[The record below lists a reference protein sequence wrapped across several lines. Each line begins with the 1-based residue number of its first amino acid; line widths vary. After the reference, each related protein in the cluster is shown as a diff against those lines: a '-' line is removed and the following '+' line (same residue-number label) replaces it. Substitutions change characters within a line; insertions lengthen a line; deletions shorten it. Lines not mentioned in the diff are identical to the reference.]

1 MTPDQYEKYVANY
14 FQNKGYKVKQ
24 TPYSNDYGVDV
35 FAEKNKEKI
44 AIQAKMFG
52 NSNRKINRQMVMEF
66 YGAKDFF
73 NCNKGVIITNGEII
87 KNAKEVAD
95 KLEIEILFIDPQSPI
110 SKNNSQFDEIW
121 ENYIMPLKGK
131 TITRKNGKTNKIID
145 VDWGGIKRITSN
157 GNQQKIDIEIFKKT
171 IHDILEKG
179 SITRLEINNEY
190 SKRASSGIV
199 LILSQLPMIRLN
211 NTKPISIELITDRIT
226 LTK

>member
-73 NCNKGVIITNGEII
+73 NCNKGIIVTDGEII
-87 KNAKEVAD
+87 QNAKDVAD
-95 KLEIEILFIDPQSPI
+95 KLGVEILFIYPQSHVP
-110 SKNNSQFDEIW
+110 KNNSQFDEIW
-121 ENYIMPLKGK
+121 ENYVMPLEGK
-131 TITRKNGKTNKIID
+131 TITRNNGKINKILE
-145 VDWGGIKRITSN
+145 VNWGGINRITSN

-171 IHDILEKG
+171 INHILENG
-179 SITRLEINNEY
+179 SITRQEINDEY
-190 SKRASSGIV
+190 SKRSSSGIV
-199 LILSQLPMIRLN
+199 LILSQLPMIHLN
-211 NTKPISIELITDRIT
+211 NTRPISIELI
-226 LTK
+226 KG

>member
-73 NCNKGVIITNGEII
+73 NCNKGIIVTNGEII
-87 KNAKEVAD
+87 QNAKDVAD
-95 KLEIEILFIDPQSPI
+95 KLGVEILFIYPQSHVP
-110 SKNNSQFDEIW
+110 KNNSQFDEIW
-121 ENYIMPLKGK
+121 ENYVMPLEGK
-131 TITRKNGKTNKIID
+131 TLARKNGKINKILE
-145 VDWGGIKRITSN
+145 VNWGGINRITSN

-171 IHDILEKG
+171 INHILENG
-179 SITRLEINNEY
+179 SITRQEINDEY

-211 NTKPISIELITDRIT
+211 NTRPISIEFI
-226 LTK
+226 KG

>member
-73 NCNKGVIITNGEII
+73 NCNKGIIVTNGEII
-87 KNAKEVAD
+87 QNAKDVAD
-95 KLEIEILFIDPQSPI
+95 KLGVEILFIYPQSHVP
-110 SKNNSQFDEIW
+110 KNNSQFDEIW
-121 ENYIMPLKGK
+121 ENYVMPLEGK
-131 TITRKNGKTNKIID
+131 TIARKNGKINKILE
-145 VDWGGIKRITSN
+145 VNWGGINRITSN

-171 IHDILEKG
+171 INHLLENG
-179 SITRLEINNEY
+179 SITRQEINDEY

-199 LILSQLPMIRLN
+199 LILSQLPMIHLN
-211 NTKPISIELITDRIT
+211 NTRPISIELI
-226 LTK
+226 KG

>member
-44 AIQAKMFG
+44 AIQAKMFS

-73 NCNKGVIITNGEII
+73 NCNKGIIVTDGEII
-87 KNAKEVAD
+87 QNAKDVAD
-95 KLEIEILFIDPQSPI
+95 KLGIEILFIYPQSHVP
-110 SKNNSQFDEIW
+110 KNNSQFDEIW
-121 ENYIMPLKGK
+121 ENYVMPLEGK
-131 TITRKNGKTNKIID
+131 TIIRNNGKINKILE
-145 VDWGGIKRITSN
+145 VNWGGINRITSN

-171 IHDILEKG
+171 INHLLENG
-179 SITRLEINNEY
+179 SITRQEINDEY

-211 NTKPISIELITDRIT
+211 NTRPISIELI
-226 LTK
+226 KG

>member
-73 NCNKGVIITNGEII
+73 NCNKGIIATDGEII
-87 KNAKEVAD
+87 QNAKDVAD
-95 KLEIEILFIDPQSPI
+95 KLGIEILFIYPQSHVP
-110 SKNNSQFDEIW
+110 KNNSQFDEIW
-121 ENYIMPLKGK
+121 ENYVMPLEGK
-131 TITRKNGKTNKIID
+131 TITRNNGKINIILE
-145 VDWGGIKRITSN
+145 VNWGGINRITSN

-171 IHDILEKG
+171 INHILENG
-179 SITRLEINNEY
+179 SITRQEINGEY

-199 LILSQLPMIRLN
+199 LILSQLPMIHLN
-211 NTKPISIELITDRIT
+211 NTRPISIELI
-226 LTK
+226 KG

>member
-14 FQNKGYKVKQ
+14 FHNKGYKVKQ

-35 FAEKNKEKI
+35 FAEKNKDKI
-44 AIQAKMFG
+44 AIQAKMFS

-73 NCNKGVIITNGEII
+73 NCNKGIIVTNGEII
-87 KNAKEVAD
+87 QNAKDVAD
-95 KLEIEILFIDPQSPI
+95 KLGVEILFIYPQSHVP
-110 SKNNSQFDEIW
+110 KNNSQFDEIW
-121 ENYIMPLKGK
+121 ENYVMPLEGK
-131 TITRKNGKTNKIID
+131 TIARKNGKINKILE
-145 VDWGGIKRITSN
+145 VNWGGINRITSN

-171 IHDILEKG
+171 INHLFENG
-179 SITRLEINNEY
+179 SITRQEINDEY

-211 NTKPISIELITDRIT
+211 NTRPISIELI
-226 LTK
+226 KG

>member
-14 FQNKGYKVKQ
+14 FHNKGYKVKQ

-73 NCNKGVIITNGEII
+73 NCNKGIIVTDGEII
-87 KNAKEVAD
+87 QNAKDVAD
-95 KLEIEILFIDPQSPI
+95 KLGVDILFIYPQSHVP
-110 SKNNSQFDEIW
+110 KNNSQFDEIW
-121 ENYIMPLKGK
+121 ENYVMPLEGK
-131 TITRKNGKTNKIID
+131 TITRNNGKINKILE
-145 VDWGGIKRITSN
+145 VNWGGINRITSN

-171 IHDILEKG
+171 INHILENG
-179 SITRLEINNEY
+179 SITRQEINDEY

-199 LILSQLPMIRLN
+199 LILSQLPMIHLN
-211 NTKPISIELITDRIT
+211 NTRPISIELI
-226 LTK
+226 KG

>member
-44 AIQAKMFG
+44 AIQAKMFS

-73 NCNKGVIITNGEII
+73 NCNKGIIVTDGEII
-87 KNAKEVAD
+87 QNAKDVAD
-95 KLEIEILFIDPQSPI
+95 KLGVEILFIYPQSHVP
-110 SKNNSQFDEIW
+110 KNNSQFDEIW
-121 ENYIMPLKGK
+121 ENYVMPLEGK
-131 TITRKNGKTNKIID
+131 TITRNNGKINKILE
-145 VDWGGIKRITSN
+145 VNWGGINRITSN

-171 IHDILEKG
+171 INHILENG
-179 SITRLEINNEY
+179 SITRQEINDEY

-199 LILSQLPMIRLN
+199 LILSQLPMIHLN
-211 NTKPISIELITDRIT
+211 NTRPISIELI
-226 LTK
+226 KG

>member
-73 NCNKGVIITNGEII
+73 NCNKGIIVTDGEII
-87 KNAKEVAD
+87 QNAKDVAD
-95 KLEIEILFIDPQSPI
+95 KLGIEILFIYPQSHVP
-110 SKNNSQFDEIW
+110 KNNSQFDEIW
-121 ENYIMPLKGK
+121 ENYVMPLEGK
-131 TITRKNGKTNKIID
+131 TITRKNGKINTILEVN
-145 VDWGGIKRITSN
+145 WGGINRITSN

-171 IHDILEKG
+171 INHILENG
-179 SITRLEINNEY
+179 SITRQEINDEY

-199 LILSQLPMIRLN
+199 LILSQLPMIHLN
-211 NTKPISIELITDRIT
+211 NTRPISIELI
-226 LTK
+226 KG

>member
-73 NCNKGVIITNGEII
+73 NCNKGIIVTDGEII
-87 KNAKEVAD
+87 QNAKDVAD
-95 KLEIEILFIDPQSPI
+95 KLGVEILFIYPQSHVP
-110 SKNNSQFDEIW
+110 KNNSQFDEIW
-121 ENYIMPLKGK
+121 ENYVMPLEGK
-131 TITRKNGKTNKIID
+131 TITRNNGKINKILE
-145 VDWGGIKRITSN
+145 VNWGGINRITSN

-171 IHDILEKG
+171 INHILENG
-179 SITRLEINNEY
+179 SITRQEINDEY

-199 LILSQLPMIRLN
+199 LILSQLPMIHLN
-211 NTKPISIELITDRIT
+211 NTRPISLELI
-226 LTK
+226 KG

>member
-73 NCNKGVIITNGEII
+73 NCDKGIIVTDGEII
-87 KNAKEVAD
+87 QNAKDVAD
-95 KLEIEILFIDPQSPI
+95 KLGIEILFIYPQSHVP
-110 SKNNSQFDEIW
+110 KNNSQFDEIW
-121 ENYIMPLKGK
+121 ENYVMPLEGK
-131 TITRKNGKTNKIID
+131 TIIRNNGKINKILE
-145 VDWGGIKRITSN
+145 VNWGGINRITSN
-157 GNQQKIDIEIFKKT
+157 GNQQNIDIEIFKKT
-171 IHDILEKG
+171 INHLLENG
-179 SITRLEINNEY
+179 SITRQEINDEY

-211 NTKPISIELITDRIT
+211 NTRPISLELI
-226 LTK
+226 KG

>member
-73 NCNKGVIITNGEII
+73 NCNKGIIVTNGEII
-87 KNAKEVAD
+87 QNAKDVAD
-95 KLEIEILFIDPQSPI
+95 KLGVEILFIYPKSHVP
-110 SKNNSQFDEIW
+110 KNNSQFDEIW
-121 ENYIMPLKGK
+121 ENYVMPLEGK
-131 TITRKNGKTNKIID
+131 TIARKNGKINKILE
-145 VDWGGIKRITSN
+145 VNWGGINRITSN

-171 IHDILEKG
+171 INHLFENG
-179 SITRLEINNEY
+179 SITRQEINDEY

-211 NTKPISIELITDRIT
+211 NTRPISIEFI
-226 LTK
+226 KG

>member
-73 NCNKGVIITNGEII
+73 NCNKGIIATDGEII
-87 KNAKEVAD
+87 QNAKDVAD
-95 KLEIEILFIDPQSPI
+95 KLGIEILFIYPQSHVP
-110 SKNNSQFDEIW
+110 KNNSQFDEIW
-121 ENYIMPLKGK
+121 ENYVMPLEGK
-131 TITRKNGKTNKIID
+131 TITRNNGKINKILE
-145 VDWGGIKRITSN
+145 VNWGGINRITSN

-171 IHDILEKG
+171 INHILENG
-179 SITRLEINNEY
+179 SITRQEINDEY

-199 LILSQLPMIRLN
+199 LILSQLPMIHLN
-211 NTKPISIELITDRIT
+211 NTRPISLELI
-226 LTK
+226 KG

>member
-73 NCNKGVIITNGEII
+73 NCNKGIIVTDGEII
-87 KNAKEVAD
+87 QNAKDVAD
-95 KLEIEILFIDPQSPI
+95 KLGVEILFIYPQSHVP
-110 SKNNSQFDEIW
+110 KNNSQFDEIW
-121 ENYIMPLKGK
+121 ENYVMPLEGK
-131 TITRKNGKTNKIID
+131 TIARKNGKINKILE
-145 VDWGGIKRITSN
+145 VNWGGINRITSN

-171 IHDILEKG
+171 INHLLENG
-179 SITRLEINNEY
+179 SITRQEINDEY

-211 NTKPISIELITDRIT
+211 NTRPISIEFI
-226 LTK
+226 KG

>member
-44 AIQAKMFG
+44 AIQAKMFS

-73 NCNKGVIITNGEII
+73 NCDKGIIVTDGEII
-87 KNAKEVAD
+87 QNAKDVAD
-95 KLEIEILFIDPQSPI
+95 KLGIEILFIYPQSHVP
-110 SKNNSQFDEIW
+110 KNNSQFDEIW
-121 ENYIMPLKGK
+121 ENYVMPLEGK
-131 TITRKNGKTNKIID
+131 TIIRNNGKINKILE
-145 VDWGGIKRITSN
+145 VNWGGINRITSN

-171 IHDILEKG
+171 INHLLENG
-179 SITRLEINNEY
+179 SITRQEINDEY

-211 NTKPISIELITDRIT
+211 NTRPISIELI
-226 LTK
+226 KG

>member
-73 NCNKGVIITNGEII
+73 NCNKGIIVTDGEII
-87 KNAKEVAD
+87 QNAKDVAD
-95 KLEIEILFIDPQSPI
+95 KLGVEILFIYPQSHVP
-110 SKNNSQFDEIW
+110 KNNSQFDEIW
-121 ENYIMPLKGK
+121 ENYVMPLEGK
-131 TITRKNGKTNKIID
+131 TITRNNGNINKILE
-145 VDWGGIKRITSN
+145 VNWGGINRITSN

-171 IHDILEKG
+171 INHILENG
-179 SITRLEINNEY
+179 SITRQEINDEY

-211 NTKPISIELITDRIT
+211 NTRPISIELI
-226 LTK
+226 KG

>member
-73 NCNKGVIITNGEII
+73 NCNKGVIVTNGEII

-157 GNQQKIDIEIFKKT
+157 GNQQKIDIEIFKNT
-171 IHDILEKG
+171 IHHILEKG

>member
-44 AIQAKMFG
+44 AIQAKMFS

-73 NCNKGVIITNGEII
+73 NCDKGIIVTDGEII
-87 KNAKEVAD
+87 QNAKDVAD
-95 KLEIEILFIDPQSPI
+95 KLGIEILFIYPQSHVP
-110 SKNNSQFDEIW
+110 KNNSQFDEIW
-121 ENYIMPLKGK
+121 ENYVMPLEGK
-131 TITRKNGKTNKIID
+131 TITRNNGKINKILE
-145 VDWGGIKRITSN
+145 VNWGGINRITSN

-171 IHDILEKG
+171 INHILENG
-179 SITRLEINNEY
+179 SITRQEINDEY

-211 NTKPISIELITDRIT
+211 NTRPISLELI
-226 LTK
+226 KG

>member
-14 FQNKGYKVKQ
+14 FHNKGYKVKQ

-73 NCNKGVIITNGEII
+73 NCNKGIIVTDGEII
-87 KNAKEVAD
+87 QNAKDVAD
-95 KLEIEILFIDPQSPI
+95 KLGVEILFIYPQSHVP
-110 SKNNSQFDEIW
+110 KNKSQFDEIW
-121 ENYIMPLKGK
+121 ENNVMPLEGK
-131 TITRKNGKTNKIID
+131 TITRKNGKINTILEVN
-145 VDWGGIKRITSN
+145 WGGINRITSN

-171 IHDILEKG
+171 INHILENG
-179 SITRLEINNEY
+179 SITRQEINDEY

-199 LILSQLPMIRLN
+199 LILSQLPMIHLN
-211 NTKPISIELITDRIT
+211 NTRPISIELI
-226 LTK
+226 KG

>member
-73 NCNKGVIITNGEII
+73 NCDKGIIVTDGEII
-87 KNAKEVAD
+87 QNAKDVAD
-95 KLEIEILFIDPQSPI
+95 KLGIEILFIYPQSHVP
-110 SKNNSQFDEIW
+110 KNNSQFDEIW
-121 ENYIMPLKGK
+121 ENYVMPLEGK
-131 TITRKNGKTNKIID
+131 TITRNNGKINKILE
-145 VDWGGIKRITSN
+145 VNWGGINRITSN
-157 GNQQKIDIEIFKKT
+157 GNQQNIDIEIFKKT
-171 IHDILEKG
+171 INHLLENG
-179 SITRLEINNEY
+179 SITRQEINDEY

-211 NTKPISIELITDRIT
+211 NTRPISLELI
-226 LTK
+226 KG

>member
-73 NCNKGVIITNGEII
+73 NCNKGIIVTDGEII
-87 KNAKEVAD
+87 QNAKDVAD
-95 KLEIEILFIDPQSPI
+95 KLGIEILFIYPQSHVP
-110 SKNNSQFDEIW
+110 KNNSQFDEIW
-121 ENYIMPLKGK
+121 ENYVMPLEGK
-131 TITRKNGKTNKIID
+131 TITRNNGKINKILE
-145 VDWGGIKRITSN
+145 VNWGGINRITSN

-171 IHDILEKG
+171 INHILENG
-179 SITRLEINNEY
+179 SITRQEINDEY

-199 LILSQLPMIRLN
+199 LILSQLPMIHLN
-211 NTKPISIELITDRIT
+211 NTRPISIELI
-226 LTK
+226 KG

>member
-14 FQNKGYKVKQ
+14 FHNKGYKVKQ

-73 NCNKGVIITNGEII
+73 NCNKGIIVTDGEII
-87 KNAKEVAD
+87 QNAKDVAD
-95 KLEIEILFIDPQSPI
+95 KLGVEILFIYPQSHVP
-110 SKNNSQFDEIW
+110 KNNSQFDEIW
-121 ENYIMPLKGK
+121 ENYVMPLEGK
-131 TITRKNGKTNKIID
+131 TITRNNGKINKILE
-145 VDWGGIKRITSN
+145 VNWGGINRITSN

-171 IHDILEKG
+171 INHILENG
-179 SITRLEINNEY
+179 SITRQEINDEY

-199 LILSQLPMIRLN
+199 LILSQLPMIHLN
-211 NTKPISIELITDRIT
+211 NTRPISLELI
-226 LTK
+226 KG

>member
-52 NSNRKINRQMVMEF
+52 DSNRKINRQMVMEF

-73 NCNKGVIITNGEII
+73 NCNKGIIVTDGEII
-87 KNAKEVAD
+87 QNAKDVAD
-95 KLEIEILFIDPQSPI
+95 KLGVEILFIYPQSHVP
-110 SKNNSQFDEIW
+110 KNNSRFDEIW
-121 ENYIMPLKGK
+121 ENYVMPLEGK
-131 TITRKNGKTNKIID
+131 TITRNNGKINKILE
-145 VDWGGIKRITSN
+145 VNWGGINRITSN

-171 IHDILEKG
+171 INHILENG
-179 SITRLEINNEY
+179 SITRQEINDEY

-199 LILSQLPMIRLN
+199 LILSQLPMIHLN
-211 NTKPISIELITDRIT
+211 NTRPISIELI
-226 LTK
+226 KG

>member
-14 FQNKGYKVKQ
+14 FHNKGYKVKQ

-73 NCNKGVIITNGEII
+73 NCNKGIIVTDGEII
-87 KNAKEVAD
+87 QNAKDVAD
-95 KLEIEILFIDPQSPI
+95 KLGVEILFIYPQSHVP
-110 SKNNSQFDEIW
+110 KNNSQFDEIW
-121 ENYIMPLKGK
+121 ENYVMPLEGK
-131 TITRKNGKTNKIID
+131 TITRNNGKINKILE
-145 VDWGGIKRITSN
+145 VNWGGINRITSN

-171 IHDILEKG
+171 INHILENG
-179 SITRLEINNEY
+179 SITRQEINDEY

-211 NTKPISIELITDRIT
+211 STRPISLELIKD
-226 LTK
+226 

>member
-44 AIQAKMFG
+44 AIQAKMFS

-73 NCNKGVIITNGEII
+73 NCNKGIIVTDGEII
-87 KNAKEVAD
+87 QNAKDVAD
-95 KLEIEILFIDPQSPI
+95 KLGIEILFIYPQSHVP
-110 SKNNSQFDEIW
+110 KNNSQFDEIW
-121 ENYIMPLKGK
+121 ENYVMPLEGK
-131 TITRKNGKTNKIID
+131 TIIRNNGKINKILE
-145 VDWGGIKRITSN
+145 VNWGGINRITSN

-171 IHDILEKG
+171 INHLLENG
-179 SITRLEINNEY
+179 SITRQEINDEY

-211 NTKPISIELITDRIT
+211 NTRPISLELI
-226 LTK
+226 KG

>member
-73 NCNKGVIITNGEII
+73 NCNKGIIVTDGEII
-87 KNAKEVAD
+87 QNAKDVAD
-95 KLEIEILFIDPQSPI
+95 KLGIEILFIYPQSHVP
-110 SKNNSQFDEIW
+110 KNNSQFDEIW
-121 ENYIMPLKGK
+121 ENYVMPLEGK
-131 TITRKNGKTNKIID
+131 TITRNNGKINKILE
-145 VDWGGIKRITSN
+145 VNWGGINRITSN

-171 IHDILEKG
+171 INHILENG
-179 SITRLEINNEY
+179 SITRQEINDEY

-211 NTKPISIELITDRIT
+211 NTRPISLELI
-226 LTK
+226 KG

>member
-44 AIQAKMFG
+44 AIQAKMFS

-73 NCNKGVIITNGEII
+73 NCNKGIIVTDGEII
-87 KNAKEVAD
+87 QNAKDVAD
-95 KLEIEILFIDPQSPI
+95 KLGVEILFIYPQSHVP
-110 SKNNSQFDEIW
+110 KNNSQFDEIW
-121 ENYIMPLKGK
+121 ENYVMPLEGK
-131 TITRKNGKTNKIID
+131 TITRNNGKINKILE
-145 VDWGGIKRITSN
+145 VNWGGINRITSN

-171 IHDILEKG
+171 INHILENG
-179 SITRLEINNEY
+179 SITRQEINDEY

-211 NTKPISIELITDRIT
+211 NTRPISIELI
-226 LTK
+226 KG

>member
-44 AIQAKMFG
+44 AIQAKMFS

-73 NCNKGVIITNGEII
+73 NCDKGIIVTDGEII
-87 KNAKEVAD
+87 QNAKDVAD
-95 KLEIEILFIDPQSPI
+95 KLGVEILFIYPQSHVP
-110 SKNNSQFDEIW
+110 KNNSQFDEIW
-121 ENYIMPLKGK
+121 ENYVMPLEGK
-131 TITRKNGKTNKIID
+131 TITRNNGKINKILE
-145 VDWGGIKRITSN
+145 VNWGGINRITSN

-171 IHDILEKG
+171 INHLLENG
-179 SITRLEINNEY
+179 SITRQEINDEY

-211 NTKPISIELITDRIT
+211 NTRPISLELI
-226 LTK
+226 KG

>member
-14 FQNKGYKVKQ
+14 FHNKGYKVKQ

-73 NCNKGVIITNGEII
+73 NCNKGIIVTDGEII
-87 KNAKEVAD
+87 QNAKDVAD
-95 KLEIEILFIDPQSPI
+95 KLGVEILFIYPQSHVP
-110 SKNNSQFDEIW
+110 KNNSQFDEIW
-121 ENYIMPLKGK
+121 ENYVMPLEGK
-131 TITRKNGKTNKIID
+131 TITRNNGKINKILE
-145 VDWGGIKRITSN
+145 VNWGGINRITSN

-171 IHDILEKG
+171 INHILENG
-179 SITRLEINNEY
+179 SITRQEINDEY

-199 LILSQLPMIRLN
+199 LILSQLPMIHLN
-211 NTKPISIELITDRIT
+211 NTRPISIELI
-226 LTK
+226 KG

>member
-73 NCNKGVIITNGEII
+73 NCNKGIIVTDGEII
-87 KNAKEVAD
+87 QNAKDVAD
-95 KLEIEILFIDPQSPI
+95 KLGIEILFIHPQSYVP
-110 SKNNSQFDEIW
+110 KNNSQFDEMW
-121 ENYIMPLKGK
+121 ENYVMPLAGK
-131 TITRKNGKTNKIID
+131 AIARNNGKINKILE
-145 VDWGGIKRITSN
+145 VNWGGINRITSN

-171 IHDILEKG
+171 INHILENG
-179 SITRLEINNEY
+179 SITRQEINDEY

-199 LILSQLPMIRLN
+199 LILSQLPMIHLN
-211 NTKPISIELITDRIT
+211 NTRPISIELIKGY
-226 LTK
+226 L

>member
-73 NCNKGVIITNGEII
+73 NCNKGVIVTNGEII

-171 IHDILEKG
+171 IHHILEKG

-226 LTK
+226 PAK

>member
-73 NCNKGVIITNGEII
+73 NCNKGIIVTDGEII
-87 KNAKEVAD
+87 QNAKDVAD
-95 KLEIEILFIDPQSPI
+95 KLGVEILFIYPQSHVP
-110 SKNNSQFDEIW
+110 KNNSQFDEIW
-121 ENYIMPLKGK
+121 ENYVMPLEGK
-131 TITRKNGKTNKIID
+131 TITRNNGKINKILE
-145 VDWGGIKRITSN
+145 VNWGGINRITSN

-171 IHDILEKG
+171 INHILENG
-179 SITRLEINNEY
+179 SITRQEINDEY

-211 NTKPISIELITDRIT
+211 NTRPISIELI
-226 LTK
+226 KG

>member
-73 NCNKGVIITNGEII
+73 NCNKGIIVTNGEII
-87 KNAKEVAD
+87 QNAKDVAD
-95 KLEIEILFIDPQSPI
+95 KLGVEILFIYPQSHVP
-110 SKNNSQFDEIW
+110 KNNSQFDEIW
-121 ENYIMPLKGK
+121 ENYVMPLEGK
-131 TITRKNGKTNKIID
+131 TIARKNGKINKILE
-145 VDWGGIKRITSN
+145 VNWGGINRITSN

-171 IHDILEKG
+171 INHLLENG
-179 SITRLEINNEY
+179 SITRQEINDEY

-211 NTKPISIELITDRIT
+211 NTRPISIELI
-226 LTK
+226 KG

>member
-14 FQNKGYKVKQ
+14 FQNKGYKVKK

-211 NTKPISIELITDRIT
+211 NSKPISIELITDRIT

>member
-73 NCNKGVIITNGEII
+73 NCNKGIIVTDGEII
-87 KNAKEVAD
+87 QNAKDVAD
-95 KLEIEILFIDPQSPI
+95 KLGVEILFIYPQSHVP
-110 SKNNSQFDEIW
+110 KNNSQFDEIW
-121 ENYIMPLKGK
+121 ENYVMPLEGK
-131 TITRKNGKTNKIID
+131 TIARKNGKINKILE
-145 VDWGGIKRITSN
+145 VNWGGINRITSN

-171 IHDILEKG
+171 INHLFENG
-179 SITRLEINNEY
+179 SITRQEINDEY

-211 NTKPISIELITDRIT
+211 NTRPISIEFI
-226 LTK
+226 KG